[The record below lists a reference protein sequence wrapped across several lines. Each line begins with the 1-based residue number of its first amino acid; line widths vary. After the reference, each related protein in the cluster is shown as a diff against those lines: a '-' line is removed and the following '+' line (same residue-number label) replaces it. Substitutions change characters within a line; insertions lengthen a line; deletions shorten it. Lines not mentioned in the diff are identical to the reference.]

1 MEVVNMV
8 KKSKIDFVSAHQ
20 LSKTK
25 LKKNTKNK
33 PASKPNFSEV
43 KTGHRTP
50 DTEHL
55 KKQNGPEGTIS
66 FGSSV
71 QSLGFYVMSFAVFCS
86 EFSVF

>member
-33 PASKPNFSEV
+33 PVSKPTFSDRLNDASFRGPQDKVLSDV
-43 KTGHRTP
+43 KTGHRKRE
-50 DTEHL
+50 TEHL
-55 KKQNGPEGTIS
+55 KIKNGPEGIAA
-66 FGSSV
+66 FG
-71 QSLGFYVMSFAVFCS
+71 G
-86 EFSVF
+86 EF